1 MLKLKNLET
10 RLQAAI
16 KQFWKIRGSQRKKQG
31 KKTGRKD
38 SGSRADVTGGK
49 HVDGFIELVYGLL
62 VENGIPE
69 ASIFC
74 RSKMELPGYFRP
86 EKKWDLLI
94 VLNEKLVAAI
104 EFKSQVG
111 PSFGNNYNN
120 RTEEAIGNAVDIKTA
135 YREGAF
141 APSPNP
147 WVGFLMVLEEADG
160 SMKQVSVNEAHF
172 KVFSEFKIASYA
184 KRYEE
189 TLTRMTREGLYDG
202 ACLLLTARQSK
213 SPGFSEPGVELSFRR
228 FMSSLLGHATA
239 VLQENEM

>member
-1 MLKLKNLET
+1 MFKLRNLEK
-10 RLQAAI
+10 RLQAAV

-49 HVDGFIELVYGLL
+49 HVDGFVDLVCRLL

-69 ASIFC
+69 STIIC

-94 VLNEKLVAAI
+94 IHNEKLVAAI

-147 WVGFLMVLEEADG
+147 WVGFLMVLEETDG
-160 SMKQVSVNEAHF
+160 SMKPVSVKEPHF
-172 KVFSEFKIASYA
+172 EVFSEFKNASYA

-189 TLTRMTREGLYDG
+189 TLTRMMREGLYDG
-202 ACLLLTARQSK
+202 VCLLLTSRQTRP
-213 SPGFSEPGVELSFRR
+213 PGFREPGLELSFRR
-228 FMSSLLGHATA
+228 FMSSLLGHAMA
-239 VLQENEM
+239 VMQEKEM